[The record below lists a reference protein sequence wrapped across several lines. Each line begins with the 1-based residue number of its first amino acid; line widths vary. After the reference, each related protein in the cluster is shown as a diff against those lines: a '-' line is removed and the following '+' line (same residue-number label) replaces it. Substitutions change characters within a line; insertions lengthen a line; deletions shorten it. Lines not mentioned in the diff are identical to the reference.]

1 MYKQSQRA
9 LRSEEERARLDRLPD
24 QESSRAELSRRVC
37 EALGIRDARGRLRQA
52 SCSVALRELDAAG
65 LIQSPPPPRRRG
77 GGLLRRLG
85 QAVPLPANV
94 PERVDR
100 VAGLRPI
107 PVETADQR
115 LLWTEMAAR
124 EHPWGA
130 PSYVGRQL
138 RYRLGA
144 WLAGGSPRR
153 RSASRRGTPGSAGTR
168 KRGNGPASRS
178 LPEPL
183 SGPRVLQEP
192 RFEGACP
199 VPAQGRSG
207 LRKSERVSS
216 VSGGD
221 FRGPVAPRRRQPAVK
236 SAGRGGGRRE
246 VDLHVRAGSKPAAVA
261 RRNRA
266 GRRVAGSRAAGPG
279 GRPRPGKLGGE
290 RVRGWAAGRQAAGG
304 ERRGPGRKPRLV
316 LLRRRAGEERS
327 VVRLLSRDRTSGRGR
342 RQLGEHSGGACRG
355 RSWPCASKAAAT

>member
-37 EALGIRDARGRLRQA
+37 EALGLRDARGRLRQA

-65 LIQSPPPPRRRG
+65 LIQLPRPPRRR

-94 PERVDR
+94 PERVGR

-130 PSYVGRQL
+130 PRHVGRRL

-153 RSASRRGTPGSAGTR
+153 RSASRRGTPGSAGTG

-192 RFEGACP
+192 RLEGACP

-216 VSGGD
+216 VSGGN
-221 FRGPVAPRRRQPAVK
+221 FRGPVVPRRRQPAGK

-316 LLRRRAGEERS
+316 PLRRRAGEERS
-327 VVRLLSRDRTSGRGR
+327 VVRLLSHDRTSGRGR